1 MVAGKETYTDFPHV
15 LQDFSQILQ
24 VCYTFAINRILNP
37 DVPCLS
43 HRLHYSWDMLQSIP
57 LYDPHK
63 DACLF

>member
-24 VCYTFAINRILNP
+24 VCCTFAINRILNP
-37 DVPCLS
+37 DVLLLS
-43 HRLHYSWDMLQSIP
+43 HQPHYSRGTLQCIP
-57 LYDPHK
+57 LYDPHQ